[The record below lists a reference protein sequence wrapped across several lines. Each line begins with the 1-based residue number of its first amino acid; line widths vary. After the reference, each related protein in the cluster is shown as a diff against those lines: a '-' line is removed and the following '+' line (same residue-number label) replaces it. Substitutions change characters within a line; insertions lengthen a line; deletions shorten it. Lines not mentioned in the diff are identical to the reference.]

1 MSSTD
6 ELQRLITEHM
16 EDAESGYADYEL
28 SDSDKKTLLEAAR
41 YTLES
46 FLATR
51 EINELVTESRMLN
64 MPGAAF
70 VTIRT
75 KDGNE
80 LRGCKGEILP
90 TKPLIQA
97 VQSTAISSAISD
109 PRFVEVSASELPH
122 LRLEI
127 SVLKPLKKVSVKEVE
142 VGRHGLLITKG
153 RNIGLL
159 LPHVPLLYNFN
170 KVQYLEQLCLKA
182 GLHKNAWKDKDAVL
196 HGFEAIVFEEPD

>member
-6 ELQRLITEHM
+6 EFQRLITEHM
-16 EDAESGYADYEL
+16 KDAESGNADYEL
-28 SDSDKKTLLEAAR
+28 SDSDKKTLLDAAR
-41 YTLES
+41 STLEC

-51 EINELVTESRMLN
+51 EINELVTESRMLK

-75 KDGNE
+75 KEDNE

-109 PRFVEVSASELPH
+109 PRFVEVRASELPH
-122 LRLEI
+122 LKLEI
-127 SVLKPLKKVSVKEVE
+127 SVLKPLKKVSVEEVE

-153 RNIGLL
+153 SSMGLL

-170 KVQYLEQLCLKA
+170 KVEYLEQLCLKA
-182 GLHKNAWKDKDAVL
+182 GLHKNAWKEEDTVL
-196 HGFEAIVFEEPD
+196 YGFEAIVFEEPD